1 MRKVPVTQRGS
12 RHLTRATEHT
22 GRLIGYARVSTEE
35 QNLDMQIQA
44 LLRAGV
50 HRDNI
55 HTDKASAL
63 ALKRPGLEL
72 ALKDAVEG
80 DVIVVWKLDR
90 FGRSV
95 RDLLNRIEALEQR
108 GVGFRSLTETFDT
121 TTPMGLMILTM
132 LAGFAQFERDMTA
145 ARTKAGIARAKE
157 TGKRFGAEQ
166 LIDVKKA
173 REMFRQ
179 GLSLDEVRAFF
190 PGTRGNKI
198 VSRPAMYR
206 YFSAPVIWLLQG
218 KDIRSY
224 PRKLTRDQIAKA
236 KLEAKKK

>member
-1 MRKVPVTQRGS
+1 MEKS
-12 RHLTRATEHT
+12 RITRTAPRQLTRPEPEA
-22 GRLIGYARVSTEE
+22 GRLVGYARVSTEE

-50 HRDNI
+50 HMDNI

-95 RDLLNRIEALEQR
+95 RDLLNRIKVLEDR

-121 TTPMGLMILTM
+121 TTPMGVMILTM
-132 LAGFAQFERDMTA
+132 LAGFAQFERDMTVT
-145 ARTKAGIARAKE
+145 RTKAGIANAKKN
-157 TGKRFGAEQ
+157 GKTFGATQ
-166 LIDVKKA
+166 LIDVKAA
-173 REMFRQ
+173 RAMFRQ
-179 GLSLDEVRAFF
+179 GMSLDEVRAQF

-198 VSRPAMYR
+198 ASRQAMYR

-218 KDIRSY
+218 KPMKDY
-224 PRKLTRDQIAKA
+224 PRKISRERIAKA
-236 KLEAKKK
+236 KLEAKQK

>member
-1 MRKVPVTQRGS
+1 MKRIEQ
-12 RHLTRATEHT
+12 HT

-50 HRDNI
+50 HPDNI
-55 HTDKASAL
+55 HTDKVSAL
-63 ALKRPGLEL
+63 ALKRPGLQL
-72 ALKDAVEG
+72 ALKDAVDG

-95 RDLLNRIEALEQR
+95 RDVLNRIKELEDR

-132 LAGFAQFERDMTA
+132 LAGFAQFERDMTG

-157 TGKRFGAEQ
+157 NGKTFGATQ

-179 GLSLDEVRAFF
+179 GMSIDQVCAQF
-190 PGTRGNKI
+190 PGARGNKTA
-198 VSRPAMYR
+198 SRPAMYR
-206 YFSAPVIWLLQG
+206 YFKAPTIWLLQG

-224 PRKLTRDQIAKA
+224 PRKITKA
-236 KLEAKKK
+236 QRLEALKEARKK

>member
-1 MRKVPVTQRGS
+1 
-12 RHLTRATEHT
+12 
-22 GRLIGYARVSTEE
+22 VSTEE

-50 HRDNI
+50 HADNI
-55 HTDKASAL
+55 HTDKVSAL
-63 ALKRPGLEL
+63 ALKRPGLQL

-95 RDLLNRIEALEQR
+95 RDVLNRIEELEDR

-157 TGKRFGAEQ
+157 NGKTFGAAQ
-166 LIDVKKA
+166 LVDVKAA
-173 REMFRQ
+173 RAMFRQ
-179 GLSLDEVRAFF
+179 GMSLDEVRAHF
-190 PGTRGNKI
+190 PGARGNKI
-198 VSRPAMYR
+198 ATRQAMYR

-218 KDIRSY
+218 KPMRDY
-224 PRKLTRDQIAKA
+224 PRKITRAQIEKA

>member
-1 MRKVPVTQRGS
+1 MI
-12 RHLTRATEHT
+12 RHEAHT

-50 HRDNI
+50 HEDNI

-72 ALKDAVEG
+72 ALKDATDG

-95 RDLLNRIEALEQR
+95 RDLLNRIKMLEDR

-121 TTPMGLMILTM
+121 TTPMGVMILTM
-132 LAGFAQFERDMTA
+132 LAGFAQFERDMTVT
-145 ARTKAGIARAKE
+145 RTKAGIANAKKN
-157 TGKRFGAEQ
+157 GKTFGAEQ
-166 LIDVKKA
+166 LIDVKAA
-173 REMFRQ
+173 RAMFRK
-179 GLSLDEVRAFF
+179 GMSMDEVRAQFR
-190 PGTRGNKI
+190 GARGNKI
-198 VSRPAMYR
+198 ASRQAMYR

-218 KDIRSY
+218 KNIKDY
-224 PRKLTRDQIAKA
+224 PRKLSRDQIAAARLAA
-236 KLEAKKK
+236 KQK